1 MTKVEAM
8 REHIELREQFF
19 QVKFNRLQRA
29 YAMTYMMFH
38 KQALIESAN
47 RGLKHNIDVIGN
59 ISPRPILLLHAAGDS
74 VTSSKGSLEMF
85 SRSKPPTEL
94 HLMTDVDHFMFGE
107 DDDRVDSLVGGWL
120 KKYFPV
126 N

>member
-1 MTKVEAM
+1 
-8 REHIELREQFF
+8 
-19 QVKFNRLQRA
+19 
-29 YAMTYMMFH
+29 
-38 KQALIESAN
+38 
-47 RGLKHNIDVIGN
+47 
-59 ISPRPILLLHAAGDS
+59 
-74 VTSSKGSLEMF
+74 MF
-85 SRSKPPTEL
+85 SKSKPPTEL